1 MTKYLFLDNW
11 VLSNYAKGE
20 SLHPLSQFITENDY
34 SIAIDSLSFVELY
47 NPGWEAAGENDRGAK
62 AVDLLAQHPSVIVDP
77 VKIWKSELE
86 SYPRRV
92 ETLPTELNLD
102 QLPQPHRA
110 KTLLMF
116 LHRDN
121 MFVEMGKDIVVWSA
135 NYGRLKKEWLGDV
148 DTIINHALT
157 IGTLKKKNGK
167 FVDLPNLKEGFL
179 KSLDAR
185 HLAEYY
191 DNHKNHKLRIT
202 MSDMAAGASKKL
214 LSIRASS
221 LCFWFS
227 YVDIDRGFL
236 PKRRGSDIGDYYQMS
251 LLPYCRMFTVDTTMY
266 RLAQRVAREMNLA
279 CKIVDYKMLE
289 NETEKYS

>member
-11 VLSNYAKGE
+11 VLSNYARGE
-20 SLHPLSQFITENDY
+20 NFQPLSQFIKENDY

-47 NPGWEAAGENDRGAK
+47 NPGWEAAGQNDRGAK
-62 AVDLLAQHPSVIVDP
+62 AVDILAQHPSVIVDSAK
-77 VKIWKSELE
+77 VWKSELE
-86 SYPRRV
+86 SYPNRV

-116 LHRDN
+116 LRRDN
-121 MFVEMGKDIVVWSA
+121 TFVKIGKDIVAWSI
-135 NYGRLKKEWLGDV
+135 NYGRLKKEWPDHV
-148 DTIINHALT
+148 DMIINHALT
-157 IGTLKKKNGK
+157 IGTLRKKNGK

-179 KSLDAR
+179 RSLDAR

-191 DNHKNHKLRIT
+191 DNHKNHSLRIT
-202 MSDMAAGASKKL
+202 MSDMAAGASKEL

-227 YVDIDRGFL
+227 YVDIDKRFL
-236 PKRRGSDIGDYYQMS
+236 PKRKGSDIGDYYQMS
-251 LLPYCRMFTVDTTMY
+251 LLPYCTMFTTDTTMY
-266 RLAQRVAREMNLA
+266 RLAQRVVGEMNLA